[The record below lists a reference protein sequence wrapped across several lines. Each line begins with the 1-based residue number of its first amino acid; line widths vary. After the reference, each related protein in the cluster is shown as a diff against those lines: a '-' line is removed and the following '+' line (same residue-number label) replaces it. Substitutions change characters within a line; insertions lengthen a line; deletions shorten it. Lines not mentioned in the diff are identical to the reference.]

1 MRSISWARKPV
12 SALPLLVSAVLVV
25 VGVVVSGAAAAVQ
38 SPAGCNADNS
48 VVNIARSQIAAVAG
62 ETVTFTVSSGNET
75 SADGCDIVGRSIT
88 LTLPNGT
95 SQVFGPFDEPNGT
108 PITVRGQ
115 LPYVA
120 NVADLVAVG
129 GVQVWPALATWTGT
143 QLDGFDSAS
152 TGSKATAVIQQVAA
166 TTLTAAASN
175 PTTAHAGDVV
185 TVRVTET
192 NSGQVAL
199 HDVTVTGAPCGSWAP
214 VGVFNGDLAINASQ
228 DFSCQ
233 VTVGAAGT
241 DTGWSADGHGLD
253 TENNQVPDTNEHQQ
267 GSIRAITPG
276 VSIVKYTNG
285 ADANDPN
292 AAGVPDIS
300 AGGAVTWRY
309 DITNTGATNV
319 AAADVVVTD
328 NVTGVT
334 PSCAAAAAADA
345 NHVFDP
351 GETWQCTAT
360 GTALDLASPNP
371 PAGTHIVANSCSQ
384 GGARTPSNAYTN
396 LGTVTIPGATASDP
410 SSYCNPPRKPG
421 VSIVK
426 YTNGADA
433 NDPNAA
439 GVPDISAGGAVTWRY
454 DVTNTGATNVAAA
467 DVVVTDNVTGVTPSC
482 AAAAAADANHVFDPG
497 ETWQCT
503 ATGTA
508 LDLASPN
515 PPAGTHIVANSCTPG
530 WGTDAVQRLHQPRHG
545 HDPGCD
551 RERPVQLLQ
560 PAAEAGRVDRQVHER
575 CRRQRPER
583 CRRA

>member
-1 MRSISWARKPV
+1 M
-12 SALPLLVSAVLVV
+12 
-25 VGVVVSGAAAAVQ
+25 
-38 SPAGCNADNS
+38 
-48 VVNIARSQIAAVAG
+48 
-62 ETVTFTVSSGNET
+62 
-75 SADGCDIVGRSIT
+75 
-88 LTLPNGT
+88 
-95 SQVFGPFDEPNGT
+95 
-108 PITVRGQ
+108 
-115 LPYVA
+115 
-120 NVADLVAVG
+120 
-129 GVQVWPALATWTGT
+129 
-143 QLDGFDSAS
+143 
-152 TGSKATAVIQQVAA
+152 
-166 TTLTAAASN
+166 
-175 PTTAHAGDVV
+175 
-185 TVRVTET
+185 
-192 NSGQVAL
+192 
-199 HDVTVTGAPCGSWAP
+199 
-214 VGVFNGDLAINASQ
+214 GVFNGNLPINASQ

-233 VTVGAAGT
+233 VTVGAAGS
-241 DTGWSADGHGLD
+241 DTAWSADGHGLD
-253 TENNQVPDTNEHQQ
+253 AQNNPVPDTNEHQQ
-267 GSIRAITPG
+267 GSIHAINPG

-300 AGGAVTWRY
+300 AGGAVMWRY
-309 DITNTGATNV
+309 DITNTGQTPV
-319 AAADVVVTD
+319 AAADVAVTD

-360 GTALDLASPNP
+360 GTALDLTSPNP

-439 GVPDISAGGAVTWRY
+439 GVPDISAGGAVMWRY
-454 DVTNTGATNVAAA
+454 DITNTGQTPVAAA
-467 DVVVTDNVTGVTPSC
+467 DVAVTDNVTGVTPSC

-508 LDLASPN
+508 LDLTSPN
-515 PPAGTHIVANSCTPG
+515 PPAGTHIVANSCSQGGARTPSNAYTNL
-530 WGTDAVQRLHQPRHG
+530 GTVTIPGATATDPSSYCNPPRKPGVSIVKYTNGADANDPNAAGVPDISAGGAVMWRYDITNTGQTPVAAADVAVTDNVTGVTPSCAAAAAADANHVF
-545 HDPGCD
+545 DPGETWQCTATGTALD
-551 RERPVQLLQ
+551 LTSANPPAGTHIVANSCTQGGARTPSNAYTNLGTVTIPGATASDPSSYCNPPQKCGDHHHRVQ
-560 PAAEAGRVDRQVHER
+560 AA
-575 CRRQRPER
+575 
-583 CRRA
+583 